1 MKNKWNKMARSGDD
15 NVPSMRFI
23 EPNFYKGRGFSVS
36 NIDDYKVK
44 MYTNPQ
50 KITIVVHDLFT
61 RFMDEDVTSE
71 MLQSGAIESVAEI
84 HGRLVG
90 ESKSHIYIS
99 QHMYYD
105 GQMFVFG
112 VPKGCIINKKINGIK
127 KKKK

>member
-1 MKNKWNKMARSGDD
+1 MKKVWNKKSRSGDD
-15 NVPSMRFI
+15 SVPSMRFV
-23 EPNFYKGRGFSVS
+23 EPNIYKGRGFCVD
-36 NIDDYKVK
+36 NVDDYKVK
-44 MYTNPQ
+44 MYTDPV
-50 KITIVVHDLFT
+50 KITIVVQDLFT
-61 RFMDEDVTSE
+61 RFIEEDVTSE

-112 VPKGCIINKKINGIK
+112 VPKGCIIDRKIHGSK